1 MKFFK
6 VLVLLAAFP
15 SLVLAN
21 DILFDNIETKHWQTI
36 NDSVMGGISTS
47 RFYFQYDQG
56 EFGYGVFEG
65 DVSLANNGGFAS
77 IRRVISPD
85 FSNGG
90 VVRLVVK
97 GDGRKY
103 QLRLKTH
110 DVYQG
115 AAYVAEFTTKPNQW
129 QQLSFTEDDF
139 SPRFRGRDI
148 QDAPPL
154 KFGDAIQ
161 VGLLIGDKTAGKFKL
176 QVQAIEVLEAI

>member
-1 MKFFK
+1 MNLLRI
-6 VLVLLAAFP
+6 LVLLATLPSYAF
-15 SLVLAN
+15 AN
-21 DILFDNIETKHWQTI
+21 DILFDNIETKHWQTV
-36 NDSVMGGISTS
+36 NDSVMGGVSTS
-47 RFYFQYDQG
+47 RFYY

-90 VVRLVVK
+90 VVRLVVR

-110 DVYQG
+110 DIYQS
-115 AAYVAEFTTKPNQW
+115 AAYVAEFTTEANKW
-129 QQLSFTEDDF
+129 QQLSFTERDF

-148 QDAPPL
+148 LDAPPL
-154 KFGDAIQ
+154 RFGDAIQ
-161 VGLLIGDKTAGKFKL
+161 VGLLIGDKVAGKFKL